1 MELKGLDMLKKILL
15 ISSLLVAQD
24 SDVFIVKELGSK
36 TFLFGTESTIIIDHH
51 DPLTSIV
58 EITILGE
65 SDGIQSGYYNGFTFE
80 NNGQV
85 WEDITERDEQS
96 NARPVESFENFGGL
110 RNTTRSPF
118 LDMLRRR
125 LRQDKPSGDPKKS
138 LR

>member
-65 SDGIQSGYYNGFTFE
+65 SDWIQSGYYNGFTFE
-80 NNGQV
+80 NDGQI
-85 WEDITERDEQS
+85 WEDPTERDEQ
-96 NARPVESFENFGGL
+96 PIGGLTIPFKNFGGL
-110 RNTTRSPF
+110 RDTTKSDTLGLPW
-118 LDMLRRR
+118 RRI
-125 LRQDKPSGDPKKS
+125 RQNKPP
-138 LR
+138 RNP